1 MHSLEAALDRARPVV
16 LGLFRIIVGL
26 LFTCHGAAALFD
38 VFGGAS
44 DGGPGPAAFTWPG
57 WYASVIE
64 LVCGILVALGLG
76 TRLAALAC
84 SGSMAFAYFDVH
96 QKVALLPIE
105 NHGEPAA
112 MFCWAFLLIAV
123 LGGGAFSLEV
133 LLKASAPRDTAHGP
147 RSRAQDATAVSAL
160 AEH

>member
-1 MHSLEAALDRARPVV
+1 MNSIVAALDRARPVV
-16 LGLFRIIVGL
+16 LGLFRIVVAL
-26 LFTCHGAAALFD
+26 LFTCHGAATLFD
-38 VFGGAS
+38 VFGGAAN
-44 DGGPGPAAFTWPG
+44 GGPGPAAFTWPG
-57 WYASVIE
+57 WYASVIQ
-64 LVCGILVALGLG
+64 LVGGILVFLGLG

-84 SGSMAFAYFDVH
+84 SGSMAYAYFDIH

-123 LGGGAFSLEV
+123 LGAGAFSLEA
-133 LLKASAPRDTAHGP
+133 LLKPSAPRDAAHGP
-147 RSRAQDATAVSAL
+147 RSRVREATAVSAT

>member
-1 MHSLEAALDRARPVV
+1 MNPLDAGLDRARPVV

-26 LFTCHGAAALFD
+26 LFACHGAATLFD

-44 DGGPGPAAFTWPG
+44 GGGPGPAAFTWPD

-64 LVCGILVALGLG
+64 LACGTLVSLGLG

-96 QKVALLPIE
+96 QKLALLPIE

-112 MFCWAFLLIAV
+112 MFCWAFLLIAA
-123 LGGGAFSLEV
+123 LGAGGFSLEA
-133 LLKASAPRDTAHGP
+133 LLRRSALADGAQGP
-147 RSRAQDATAVSAL
+147 DSGARKSAAVSAG

>member
-1 MHSLEAALDRARPVV
+1 MNSLEAALNRARPVV

-26 LFTCHGAAALFD
+26 LFTCHGAATLFD
-38 VFGGAS
+38 VFGGAAG
-44 DGGPGPAAFTWPG
+44 GGPGPAAFTWPG
-57 WYASVIE
+57 WYASVIQ
-64 LVCGILVALGLG
+64 LVGGILVALGLG

-123 LGGGAFSLEV
+123 LGAGAFSLDG
-133 LLKASAPRDTAHGP
+133 LLRPPARRDGTQDP
-147 RSRAQDATAVSAL
+147 RSQSQRAAAVSAT
-160 AEH
+160 AER